1 MSNKRLVGGGN
12 ILKGLPPT
20 STNFYG
26 LISGSHSRKCAKA
39 GMALPP
45 IPPPPIWSSGT
56 GFSVG
61 VSSNGIFHDIGHH
74 FNIVSSGTG
83 SGNSGGFD
91 STKEPYSSPGYVSFT
106 GKGVLD
112 PLPNVQRHCVNHFSV
127 SACVDPDHSI
137 VTEANWRKQGR
148 YMRSKT
154 LAQMNVTPS
163 SWGQLKEI
171 TITWIAGSNTNG
183 GDRPDMH
190 RFNDGDANLTGLPT
204 DGADGD
210 YHERESLYVEFFD
223 NNNLPM
229 GKRFFLWMPKR
240 HLTSLEL
247 NSFSAGGHPVGTL
260 NPLTELPDLYTYPDA
275 GGFPNGGGASS
286 ETEFTTT
293 VITAADFGINL
304 SLAKFFVIR
313 QTRHTDVL
321 DSYGIKYV
329 NIEFIPS

>member
-74 FNIVSSGTG
+74 FNIVSSGDG

-106 GKGVLD
+106 GTGVLD

-171 TITWIAGSNTNG
+171 TITWIAGSNNNG

-190 RFNDGDANLTGLPT
+190 RFNVGVENQTGLPT

-240 HLTSLEL
+240 HLTLAEL

-260 NPLTELPDLYTYPDA
+260 NPLTELPDLHTYPSA

>member
-83 SGNSGGFD
+83 SGHSGGFD

-106 GKGVLD
+106 GTGVLD

-127 SACVDPDHSI
+127 SACVDPDHTI
-137 VTEANWRKQGR
+137 VTEAN
-148 YMRSKT
+148 
-154 LAQMNVTPS
+154 
-163 SWGQLKEI
+163 
-171 TITWIAGSNTNG
+171 
-183 GDRPDMH
+183 
-190 RFNDGDANLTGLPT
+190 
-204 DGADGD
+204 
-210 YHERESLYVEFFD
+210 
-223 NNNLPM
+223 
-229 GKRFFLWMPKR
+229 
-240 HLTSLEL
+240 
-247 NSFSAGGHPVGTL
+247 
-260 NPLTELPDLYTYPDA
+260 
-275 GGFPNGGGASS
+275 
-286 ETEFTTT
+286 
-293 VITAADFGINL
+293 
-304 SLAKFFVIR
+304 
-313 QTRHTDVL
+313 
-321 DSYGIKYV
+321 
-329 NIEFIPS
+329 